1 MFKIKR
7 ANKFDVKPNAA
18 MPLFLITLSCL
29 NLSGCSST
37 DYLNQDEVA
46 QIKTAAVVIYSV
58 PQEIISDDRDATE
71 IDRDK
76 SQRLEDMN
84 FLTMAGDLVGG
95 ATKKVTDFLD
105 DESSVKKNISGT
117 EAADIAL
124 PQFISEMRKLKGWSF
139 KTPTDVAS
147 NSEYQSLSAELLQ
160 DEDIKLE
167 RSSTRSAK
175 APTNYV
181 EIGLPYNHTATVDY
195 YESPQFKL
203 WAEKTANAL
212 DVDAIIVMNDTG
224 FATDGQSLFR
234 GANCYTKSA
243 FHFAMFNRKGEK
255 IVDTRSA
262 FEESTIIPQQGCVNG
277 AFLDADYVN
286 ALKQHGKDQAKV
298 IVEKLNTIKS

>member
-1 MFKIKR
+1 MFKMKLKSMF
-7 ANKFDVKPNAA
+7 NVKPK
-18 MPLFLITLSCL
+18 MVLSLSLLTLSSVSL
-29 NLSGCSST
+29 FGCSST
-37 DYLNQDEVA
+37 DYINQEEVS

-58 PQEIISDDRDATE
+58 PQEIVADNRDATQ

-76 SQRLEDMN
+76 SQNFEDMN
-84 FLTMAGDLVGG
+84 FLSIAGNLVGG

-105 DESSVKKNISGT
+105 SESDVKKNISGT

-147 NSEYQSLSAELLQ
+147 NSEYQALSAELLQ
-160 DEDIKLE
+160 DQDIKLE
-167 RSSTRSAK
+167 RSSTRIAK

-195 YESPQFKL
+195 YENPQFKL

-224 FATDGQSLFR
+224 FATDGQSFFS

-243 FHFAMFNRKGEK
+243 FHFAMFNKKGEK

-262 FEESTIIPQQGCVNG
+262 FEESTIIPQQGCVDG
-277 AFLDADYVN
+277 AFLKSDYIN